1 MCSGD
6 FQGAA
11 NASTLH
17 PPLLH
22 PSTPRPPP
30 AAPLHAQKPPADAS
44 QIDDHAMAAPMH
56 GTPRPSA
63 LPASQNTALV
73 AKFRCLFTRDL
84 RQKQKRWQ
92 DGFLQ
97 FHFFNKRVMV
107 YDTARNAIG
116 DAYWKDS
123 HPLQEGDELQTNNN
137 IIVQVEDPMGVTQT
151 DLTPLLERKTKDS
164 PQGKSAPRPLP
175 RPAAPASNVPR
186 IGFQLRHKSL
196 NALLGTPRG
205 PIGKSISMQSPYEA
219 RMEKENEWA
228 AERAAKR
235 QKTTHTPI
243 DLTSS
248 SPTKAGRSTVDKVLP
263 LWARTTKAKKATA
276 PPTPVPHPVAAVSL
290 ESDVDHM
297 SSGITLPS
305 TPPATEKSRPP
316 PNVTSVP
323 TPIPN
328 PTVPTNARAQITPKL
343 PRAKIRLPQS
353 KPPETPRPPS
363 QPSSP
368 PVSVSNR
375 LSNVD
380 CTIQS
385 TKQSVQKPTKQ
396 PTKQPS
402 PPESPPREPKA
413 KILRLSTG
421 SKRGMLLCRA
431 APPQRARTP
440 VEYPKAQPRERKK
453 NEAPVSVLIP
463 DPSNIDPFSWPSD
476 DDDEMAKVGSISSP
490 MVSNGTAEKRKTLPV
505 TKEAASSKKPR
516 VRAPS
521 PQSSSDAFED
531 MEVIQGFLDAQLII
545 PPSLASPPKSA
556 KVTKS
561 KSSPAP
567 KVRKTK
573 PTSAKKGA
581 AKHTTP
587 DETSSLVAPA
597 LKVTKPKLAGK
608 RKVLEK
614 QSSRDISP
622 PLLQAVLPQP
632 PKQPSLELQCNLAA
646 SPPKVALSTG
656 GFRMKP
662 KTKRAQGTSTTTIAP
677 SISLPTPRPISVP
690 LPPHPLRANKA
701 GALMSTTELSALLQK
716 PPKTTSLD
724 DDPIEDCSQL
734 SAVSPNRSFRRVRS
748 ENDTDAP
755 IPSTSEI
762 WERRNLPT
770 ADNPTIQ
777 PPGVPATTTTTIE
790 PVAANPKPKPSGLAA
805 LVRKTD
811 PRKRFQRTLSLNV
824 DTQVGGM
831 GVGAGIAEGTGSPS
845 PVEKVDADLGPWS
858 TEAFD
863 LFDWRPPGIAR
874 EGEVE
879 DRGIGMLVD
888 G

>member
-1 MCSGD
+1 
-6 FQGAA
+6 
-11 NASTLH
+11 
-17 PPLLH
+17 
-22 PSTPRPPP
+22 
-30 AAPLHAQKPPADAS
+30 
-44 QIDDHAMAAPMH
+44 MAAPMH

-375 LSNVD
+375 LSN
-380 CTIQS
+380 
-385 TKQSVQKPTKQ
+385 SVQKPTKQ

-421 SKRGMLLCRA
+421 SK
-431 APPQRARTP
+431 P
-440 VEYPKAQPRERKK
+440 
-453 NEAPVSVLIP
+453 
-463 DPSNIDPFSWPSD
+463 
-476 DDDEMAKVGSISSP
+476 
-490 MVSNGTAEKRKTLPV
+490 
-505 TKEAASSKKPR
+505 ASSKKPR